1 MGQLDNQPENYQNV
15 DPGAAE
21 TRLREITDELENL
34 KQNFIFQLSQ
44 EIEQLQIR
52 KNRLQQE
59 VEQLELN
66 RQQQLNRQQEL
77 IQQIAPALVNQLEDL
92 LRQGLTLSARDRGA
106 SPTSA
111 GEVDYNENA
120 RQLILSLDSTLR
132 TTFRTLQQ
140 DLSSYQSSLSQ
151 QLGQMYNLEQQ
162 GEAILEALVSRL
174 KAELQTEAIASPPPT
189 SPPPRRTSPRY
200 QSPEVYQTEAIPEPP
215 PPTPTV
221 TSSSRTKIP
230 KAQPPSA
237 EHPAPT
243 KRQPKKQSKLQ
254 LGITLALLSSLALS
268 LYNVVVAIVLK
279 PASVLGL
286 FELGGYISPSVGN
299 SLLILWLRMVVVVP
313 MMAILAGFLYSRTW
327 QDIMNSFQ
335 SKDWRL
341 WLKVIGSGFFLFL
354 SQVLIYISFGSALS
368 PGVVITIFFI
378 FPIVTVLL
386 SWLLFGERPTLIRSI
401 ATAVVFLGVVLISL
415 AGGGAVE
422 SFPLRGFSTA
432 VGSGITF
439 AFYVLLTQAS
449 AKKLHPVPFSVVNFV
464 TILIFSG
471 LSLFIFPFLPLPPTW
486 DVSVDPL
493 MWSNLIVSGLILG
506 GLTLLS
512 YLLNNIGIGL
522 IGAARAS
529 IFGATGPVLT
539 TILAW
544 LIIGRP
550 LIGIQW
556 VGMLIVTLGVLG
568 LSLERMWKKPK
579 PAKNTNR

>member
-1 MGQLDNQPENYQNV
+1 MGQLDNQPENYQNA
-15 DPGAAE
+15 DPRAAE
-21 TRLREITDELENL
+21 THLREITDELENL

-44 EIEQLQIR
+44 EIEQLQTR
-52 KNRLQQE
+52 KNSLQQE
-59 VEQLELN
+59 VEQLEYN
-66 RQQQLNRQQEL
+66 RQQQLNQQQEL
-77 IQQIAPALVNQLEDL
+77 IRQIAPALVDQLQDL
-92 LRQGLTLSARDRGA
+92 LRQGLTNSAREGGVKT
-106 SPTSA
+106 TSA
-111 GEVDYNENA
+111 DEVDYNDNA

-174 KAELQTEAIASPPPT
+174 KTELQTEAIASPPPT
-189 SPPPRRTSPRY
+189 SPTPRRTSPRY
-200 QSPEVYQTEAIPEPP
+200 RDREIYPNEVIPAPKP
-215 PPTPTV
+215 ATPTV
-221 TSSSRTKIP
+221 TPSSRSKISP
-230 KAQPPSA
+230 TQLPTEEPPV
-237 EHPAPT
+237 PT
-243 KRQPKKQSKLQ
+243 KRQPKTQSKLQ
-254 LGITLALLSSLALS
+254 LGITLALFSSLALS
-268 LYNVVVAIVLK
+268 LYNVVVAVILT
-279 PASVLGL
+279 PASVFGL
-286 FELGGYISPSVGN
+286 FDLGGYISPSVGN

-313 MMAILAGFLYSRTW
+313 MMAVLAGFLYPRTW
-327 QDIMNSFQ
+327 QDIMNSLQ
-335 SKDWRL
+335 SKDWGL
-341 WLKVIGSGFFLFL
+341 WLKVSGSGFFLFV
-354 SQVLIYISFGSALS
+354 SQVLIYIAFGSALS

-386 SWLLFGERPTLIRSI
+386 SWLLFGERPSLIRSI
-401 ATAVVFLGVVLISL
+401 ATAIVFFGVVLISL
-415 AGGGAVE
+415 AGGASVAG
-422 SFPLRGFSTA
+422 FPLRGVSTA
-432 VGSGITF
+432 VGSGVTF

-471 LSLFIFPFLPLPPTW
+471 LSLFIFPFLPLPASW

-493 MWSNLIVSGLILG
+493 MWSNLIVSGIILG

-512 YLLNNIGIGL
+512 YLLNNIAISL

-544 LIIGRP
+544 LIIGRS

-556 VGMLIVTLGVLG
+556 VGMFIVTLGVLG
-568 LSLERMWKKPK
+568 LSLERMLKKPK
-579 PAKNTNR
+579 PAKNSNR